1 MGDNLSLSAART
13 ERHPPTLRTAFVL
26 ILSHFVVVLSLN
38 VPNVPQA
45 IPITDNAFWEQIFE
59 APGDKAE
66 KYYGRTVSVGMP

>member
-1 MGDNLSLSAART
+1 M
-13 ERHPPTLRTAFVL
+13 L